1 MYTQDSLTINTTPQ
15 VDNIEQLLKS
25 HIVND
30 LFKLK
35 WDLKQ
40 EGNAFVISPPIEYNK
55 DIVRQSMDY
64 KRQEILKK
72 NKKWIDNHIDSL
84 RQNLVAGK
92 DAFKSEIVPSI
103 EVCQTSRQHELFR
116 ICRYYW
122 SSPYSDYVGR
132 RIKLIIRDESL
143 ENRPIIGIA
152 ALGSPIIHIPDRD
165 QWIGWNT
172 KTRTNNLIYCMDAY
186 VVGAM
191 PPYNMLLGG
200 KLISYVLASNEVRNI
215 YKQKYDGISTTINNR
230 ISTNLVCLFTT
241 SLYIHSSQYNRIRYN
256 NKILY
261 DEIGKT
267 KGFGS
272 LHLTNETFSVMMDL
286 LAKNNIFISNRF
298 GDGPNWRMRVIR
310 EACDHIGINSD
321 ILLKHSFKRSIY
333 AIPLA
338 KNFKKILL
346 GEEQEPEYYNYPL
359 EELADYWRERWLNNR
374 KAYLLRSKRVDEIN
388 QFDPQKFS
396 ILNENKKSL
405 LEVSHA

>member
-1 MYTQDSLTINTTPQ
+1 MNTKNSLTISTDPQ
-15 VDNIEQLLKS
+15 TDDIEQLLKS

-40 EGNAFVISPPIEYNK
+40 EDNSFVISPPVEYNK

-64 KRQEILKK
+64 KRQETLRK
-72 NKKWIDNHIDSL
+72 NQKWIDNHIGML

-103 EVCQTSRQHELFR
+103 EVCQTPPQHELFR

-152 ALGSPIIHIPDRD
+152 ALGSPIIHIPERD
-165 QWIGWNT
+165 KWVGWNT

-186 VVGAM
+186 VLGAM

-200 KLISYVLASNEVRNI
+200 KLIAYILSSNEIRKI
-215 YKQKYDGISTTINNR
+215 YKEKYNGIRTNINNR

-241 SLYIHSSQYNRIRYN
+241 SLYVHSSQYNRIRYN

-261 DEIGKT
+261 NKIGNT

-272 LHLTNETFSVMMDL
+272 LHVTNETFSIMIDL
-286 LAKNNIFISNRF
+286 LAQNNIFISNRF
-298 GDGPNWRMRVIR
+298 GNGPNWRMRVIR

-321 ILLKHSFKRSIY
+321 VLLKHSFKRSIY
-333 AIPLA
+333 AVPLA
-338 KNFKKILL
+338 KNFIKILL
-346 GEEQEPEYYNYPL
+346 GEEQEPDYCNYPL
-359 EELADYWRERWLNNR
+359 EELTDYWRERWLNNR
-374 KAYLLRSKRVDEIN
+374 KEYLFRSKRIDEIN
-388 QFDPQKFS
+388 QFNPKRFN
-396 ILNENKKSL
+396 ILQENRQSL
-405 LEVSHA
+405 SGVSHA